1 MEKERSFAALR
12 MTSPIAKLS
21 IVGLGASLAPLD
33 IAVNVALPA
42 ITDHFALVLG
52 DVQWL
57 VVCYVLVYGSL
68 MLVCGKMGDL
78 FGHRLIFRIGLVV
91 SAVGCGACAIAP
103 DWPLFLLA
111 RTMQGVGTALA
122 LACTPALAT
131 AVYPPEQRINALAGY
146 AMAMSIAATAGPF
159 LGGVLVST
167 WGWQAVYWVRVPIAL
182 LALALSGA
190 LPSPPTQSRQF
201 DLLGA
206 ILLAASMSTL
216 LLVLV
221 ISQRPA
227 GSWSMALGLLA
238 AALALLHRYV
248 MRSLNAPEPIIRP
261 ELFTD
266 AAFTIPNVMNALANL
281 AGFAV
286 LLLTPYYLMN
296 VLHLSAVVSGL
307 MLALAYTGALAGAP
321 LAARLVP
328 WFGRGPT
335 AFVGV
340 AIVGLGLLPLGFTGE
355 ATAVSLVAFLL
366 VLEGVGQGLL
376 NVAYTDLV
384 TGTLPERDRGVA
396 GSLALLTRT
405 VGIVS
410 GASILTALHA
420 HGAAGGDFLAGYRF
434 AFVSAGGGLL
444 VALALSCLWWRAW
457 FGRKEAE
464 PGMAGTPS

>member
-1 MEKERSFAALR
+1 MEKERPSDPGI
-12 MTSPIAKLS
+12 TSSIAMLG

-42 ITDHFALVLG
+42 ITAHFALGLG

-78 FGHRLIFRIGLVV
+78 FGHRLIFRIGLVI
-91 SAVGCGACAIAP
+91 SALGCAACAIAP
-103 DWPLFLLA
+103 NWTLFLLA
-111 RTMQGVGTALA
+111 RTVQGVGTALA
-122 LACTPALAT
+122 LACTPALAL
-131 AVYPPEQRINALAGY
+131 AVYPPAQRVKALAGY
-146 AMAMSIAATAGPF
+146 AMAMSLASTVAPL
-159 LGGVLVST
+159 LGGILVAM
-167 WGWQAVYWVRVPIAL
+167 WGWQGVYWVRVPIAL
-182 LALALSGA
+182 LALGLSGA
-190 LPSPPTQSRQF
+190 LPSPGTQSRRF
-201 DLLGA
+201 DLVGA
-206 ILLAASMSTL
+206 TQLAASMSML
-216 LLVLV
+216 LLALVL
-221 ISQRPA
+221 SQRPA
-227 GSWSMALGLLA
+227 LSGWMALGLLA

-261 ELFTD
+261 ELFAS

-281 AGFAV
+281 AGFAI

-296 VLHLSAVVSGL
+296 VLHLSALVSGL
-307 MLALAYTGALAGAP
+307 MLALAFTGALAGASV
-321 LAARLVP
+321 AARLIP

-340 AIVGLGLLPLGFTGE
+340 AIVGLGLLPLGLTGE
-355 ATAVSLVAFLL
+355 ASAVPMVALL
-366 VLEGVGQGLL
+366 LALEGAGQGLL

-384 TGTLPERDRGVA
+384 TATLPERDRGVA

-405 VGIVS
+405 LGIVS

-434 AFVSAGGGLL
+434 AFVGAGGGLL
-444 VALALSCLWWRAW
+444 AALALSCLWWRAW
-457 FGRKEAE
+457 FGREEA
-464 PGMAGTPS
+464 GVT